1 MKLWHLRFVNP
12 LPKRVYKKRA
22 KEHWLMWR
30 LVMEE
35 KIDYATAST
44 MTLDEILEAN
54 AALDIHIENVNKAN
68 KKGGRK

>member
-1 MKLWHLRFVNP
+1 
-12 LPKRVYKKRA
+12 
-22 KEHWLMWR
+22 MWR

-44 MTLDEILEAN
+44 MTLHELLEAN

-68 KKGGRK
+68 KKGGR